1 MSAALRWLGGAE
13 EEVVAWGPRLAAL
26 LGQWKDRGG
35 SIYTLTPGGQDKI
48 DVFTLRPSGAVRYTE
63 GLISLHGGVAHWGR
77 NFSGRYLGCL
87 DGSRITWCRGGSKFH
102 WSKIQW

>member
-1 MSAALRWLGGAE
+1 MSAALRWLEGAE
-13 EEVVAWGPRLAAL
+13 EEVVAGPRLAAL

-63 GLISLHGGVAHWGR
+63 GLISLQNGVAHWGR
-77 NFSGRYLGCL
+77 SSSRRFSGCL
-87 DGSRITWCRGGSKFH
+87 DGSHITWCRGASKFQ
-102 WSKIQW
+102 WSKIQ